1 MSAFWMSQTP
11 NDIALAETFHHSE
24 DISGVR
30 QGAGLIQLTEA
41 HYAPFVDDDYCPL
54 AGPAL
59 LVPKV
64 IRLADLALGM
74 EVGQL
79 GIGKATERCAP
90 STVGRNCVAAYA
102 QDLGI
107 IILEP
112 LVFLP
117 ERGRLRGSTR
127 GEVEYVER
135 KNNYLLALVVGQGNV
150 PIGGGKFEI
159 GGYIANFCRHI
170 PAFIK

>member
-1 MSAFWMSQTP
+1 MSQTP

-30 QGAGLIQLTEA
+30 QDAGFIQLTEA

-79 GIGKATERCAP
+79 GVGKATKRCAP

-102 QDLGI
+102 QDLSI

-127 GEVEYVER
+127 
-135 KNNYLLALVVGQGNV
+135 
-150 PIGGGKFEI
+150 
-159 GGYIANFCRHI
+159 
-170 PAFIK
+170 